1 MARRKGG
8 SGGTIVLG
16 LIGLGVYALAGQKS
30 PTPPTSPTQ
39 SSLLEASRPA
49 APKSELPRAT
59 PDRAP
64 SPAVQSI
71 EPKTLT
77 VTVQALRVRS
87 APSDKAEIVGRLALG
102 DQVIGHR
109 RSGAWIEVARGGSV
123 LGWAGEVGFKAQAAP
138 PQVTAPKIETVLTAA
153 AIALMLVKASRET
166 YYASGRP
173 CACPDDVMRNGRRC
187 GNRSAYSRP
196 GGASPLCYQRDVTAS
211 MIETFRA
218 GQASRQ

>member
-30 PTPPTSPTQ
+30 PPPLAPPGQ
-39 SSLLEASRPA
+39 SSLLEASLPA
-49 APKSELPRAT
+49 VPTPELPRAVT
-59 PDRAP
+59 DRTP

-77 VTVQALRVRS
+77 VTIKALRVRS
-87 APSDKAEIVGRLALG
+87 APSEKAEIVARLGFG
-102 DQVIGHR
+102 DQVVGHR
-109 RSGAWIEVARGGSV
+109 QSGTWIEVARNGSV
-123 LGWAGEVGFKAQAAP
+123 LGWASEVGFKAPAVP
-138 PQVTAPKIETVLTAA
+138 PQVTAPKIENVLTAT
-153 AIALMLVKASRET
+153 AIALMLVKASRQS

-187 GNRSAYSRP
+187 GSRSAYSRP
-196 GGASPLCYQRDVTAS
+196 GGASPLCYPGDVTS
-211 MIETFRA
+211 GMIETFRTR
-218 GQASRQ
+218 QVSR